1 MSSITDTLTPL
12 MDKFRAKTGLTD
24 KLTVARVTGLMD
36 HLDLHVNPNL
46 LDKTQI
52 TTKHN
57 PNSPYQQWT
66 YNNFDYVL
74 KPYTTYT
81 FSWRSKTD
89 SDNSDKKIR
98 VRIFDL
104 KNNVVIANENDVG
117 VEFPL
122 TDQRQSY
129 TFTVSDNIN
138 SYKVCLYG
146 SGQNIKETWD
156 VTFYDCKLEVG
167 ELATPLSKVGGVT
180 KALLS
185 ALERHFNPV
194 IGGVA

>member
-1 MSSITDTLTPL
+1 MSLSETMTAL
-12 MDKFRAKTGLTD
+12 MDKAREITGLTE
-24 KLTVARVTGLMD
+24 KINIAQLTSLMN
-36 HLDLHVNPNL
+36 HFDLHVNPNL
-46 LDKTQI
+46 LDTTQI
-52 TTKHN
+52 TVKHI
-57 PNSPYQQWT
+57 PGSAYQQWT

-81 FSWRSKTD
+81 FSWRAKTD
-89 SDNSDKKIR
+89 SDNGDKKIR
-98 VRIFDL
+98 VRIFDSK
-104 KNNVVIANENDVG
+104 KNGTLANVNYSG

-167 ELATPLSKVGGVT
+167 DLATPLEKVGE
-180 KALLS
+180 S
-185 ALERHFNPV
+185 
-194 IGGVA
+194 